1 MKFTVLINNY
11 SPKYMQLQCWIFT
24 GLQSG
29 EVNIQCKPPTLTE
42 VNIGLVYT
50 QTVRQK
56 KHKKMISIHLFLQG
70 LQYFQAQICAHC
82 SEVNRKGQLE
92 FEWPIRLHLKC
103 YPIFQHKYISTR
115 YPYQLPTNCL
125 VFHPAYRGYQW
136 WVCPAVTNK
145 IHISLA
151 RLFLNTY

>member
-1 MKFTVLINNY
+1 MKFTLLINNY
-11 SPKYMQLQCWIFT
+11 SPKYIWLQCCIFT

-29 EVNIQCKPPTLTE
+29 EVNIHCKPPTLTE

-70 LQYFQAQICAHC
+70 LQYFQAQICTHC

-103 YPIFQHKYISTR
+103 YPIFQHISV
-115 YPYQLPTNCL
+115 PD
-125 VFHPAYRGYQW
+125 
-136 WVCPAVTNK
+136 
-145 IHISLA
+145 IHISYPQTAWSSILHIGA
-151 RLFLNTY
+151 TNGGSVPQLLIKSIFHLHDSF